1 MFYFFHFFFNF
12 PILANEVDL
21 NHNMDNK
28 EMIMRINTDLQS
40 EDTFFSDL
48 NGFQMIKRKRYAKL
62 PLQANYYPI
71 PSMAYIQDD
80 KSRMTLISRT
90 PLGGSSLQSGQLEIM
105 MDRRLMQDDNRGLF
119 QGVTDNR

>member
-1 MFYFFHFFFNF
+1 ML
-12 PILANEVDL
+12 IDLIIANEVDL
-21 NHNMDNK
+21 NHNMDNQ
-28 EMIMRINTDLQS
+28 EMIMRISTDLQS
-40 EDTFFSDL
+40 EDTFFTDL

-71 PSMAYIQDD
+71 PSMSYIQDD